1 MYRIAFDWDREKDSA
16 NRQKHSVGFLEA
28 STVFDDPLSMT
39 IPDSDHDDG
48 EERFVIVGMT
58 PKRRLLIVVHTIRGV
73 RIRLISARPA
83 TKHE

>member
-28 STVFDDPLSMT
+28 STVFDDSLSIT
-39 IPDSDHDDG
+39 ISDSDHDDG
-48 EERFVIVGMT
+48 EERFVIGD
-58 PKRRLLIVVHTIRGV
+58 

-83 TKHE
+83 KKHVRRKYEQAYQ